1 MLGAAGNDDSLLKN
15 YNTMLSSHKSY
26 GRPDR
31 MGAPTFIVSHYAG
44 DVIYDIEGFVEKNK
58 DSVSKVIEEAL
69 KASKS
74 QLIIELFKK
83 EEDEG

>member
-1 MLGAAGNDDSLLKN
+1 
-15 YNTMLSSHKSY
+15 
-26 GRPDR
+26 

-44 DVIYDIEGFVEKNK
+44 DVTYEIEGFVEKNK

-74 QLIIELFKK
+74 QLLSELFNK
-83 EEDEG
+83 EEDESQQME